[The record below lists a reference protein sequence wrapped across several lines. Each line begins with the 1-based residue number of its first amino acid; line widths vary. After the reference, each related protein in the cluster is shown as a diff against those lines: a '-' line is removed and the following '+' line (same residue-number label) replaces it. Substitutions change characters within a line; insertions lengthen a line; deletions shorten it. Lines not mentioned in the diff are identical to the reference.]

1 MREIPEMPIIPP
13 RGMGGADFSDESD
26 RLEEGWRIRKE
37 AKKNGRELREI
48 LVKKGCKMGGVS
60 L

>member
-26 RLEEGWRIRKE
+26 SLEEGWRIRKE
-37 AKKNGRELREI
+37 AKKNG
-48 LVKKGCKMGGVS
+48 
-60 L
+60 

>member
-26 RLEEGWRIRKE
+26 SLEEGWRIRKE

-48 LVKKGCKMGGVS
+48 LVKKGCKEGGVS

>member
-1 MREIPEMPIIPP
+1 MRGRSTTDSVQLTLAKCIPLKM
-13 RGMGGADFSDESD
+13 RYLSYRKGTKKFGSRSGG
-26 RLEEGWRIRKE
+26 
-37 AKKNGRELREI
+37 I

>member
-1 MREIPEMPIIPP
+1 M
-13 RGMGGADFSDESD
+13 
-26 RLEEGWRIRKE
+26 RKE
-37 AKKNGRELREI
+37 TEKNGSESGEI

>member
-1 MREIPEMPIIPP
+1 
-13 RGMGGADFSDESD
+13 MGGADFSDESD
-26 RLEEGWRIRKE
+26 SLEEGWRIRKE

-48 LVKKGCKMGGVS
+48 LVKKGCKEGGVS